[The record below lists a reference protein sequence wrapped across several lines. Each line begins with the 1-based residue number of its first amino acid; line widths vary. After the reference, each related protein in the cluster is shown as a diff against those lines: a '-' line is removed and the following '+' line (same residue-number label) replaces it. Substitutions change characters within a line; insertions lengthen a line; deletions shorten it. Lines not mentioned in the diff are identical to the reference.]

1 MNCEWCNQ
9 DMVPIIYGHP
19 NGEMYRKADRKQ
31 IVIGGVAS
39 GEAEWYCFKCMETYP
54 QSDVPYNSWE

>member
-1 MNCEWCNQ
+1 
-9 DMVPIIYGHP
+9 MVPIIYGHP